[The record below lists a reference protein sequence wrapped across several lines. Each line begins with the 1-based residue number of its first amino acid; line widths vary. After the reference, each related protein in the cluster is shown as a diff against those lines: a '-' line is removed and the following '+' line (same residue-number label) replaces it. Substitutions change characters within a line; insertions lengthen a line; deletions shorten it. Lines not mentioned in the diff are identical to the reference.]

1 MHIILIV
8 TELSCSETLTFLE
21 VSDSTPVSSKLIN
34 CVKAVK
40 PRVYFENKLQT
51 SLAIMTSEA

>member
-8 TELSCSETLTFLE
+8 TELSCSETLTFLD
-21 VSDSTPVSSKLIN
+21 VSGSTPVSSKLIN

-40 PRVYFENKLQT
+40 PRDYFENKLQT